1 MHEKNIKDSRAGG
14 GLLLRGAPHLVDNDV
29 AHIDVPLRQL
39 LDQPADAHAGL
50 LIRNP
55 VEVEVMND
63 SQPVEVEAAMN
74 NSKQNVF
81 LEVQTIGQITCF
93 LEIMQTLQFEA

>member
-1 MHEKNIKDSRAGG
+1 MHEKNIKDSRVSG

-39 LDQPADAHAGL
+39 LDQPADAHAGVS
-50 LIRNP
+50 IRNP

-63 SQPVEVEAAMN
+63 SQQVEVEAMN
-74 NSKQNVF
+74 NSKLKFF
-81 LEVQTIGQITCF
+81 LKYKLLVK
-93 LEIMQTLQFEA
+93 